1 MIPIR
6 KMILKTIG
14 ADTNET
20 LNIYDTLVSDDQ
32 EVVLVNES
40 DDNDNEI
47 IIEMDFRDVRK
58 IKFVISLQKVT

>member
-1 MIPIR
+1 
-6 KMILKTIG
+6 MILKTIG